1 MKFRAGFKGFSP
13 WFILGVVAIIIPVI
27 AVGTLDNIKKQRSGL
42 TEVLLAQGAALIRSF
57 EGSARA
63 AAGLNWGAF
72 ELQKLLVEMA
82 QQPDLDYLLVVNSKG
97 LILADSDPAMV
108 GETYGGDLDL
118 AGISRSAEVSFRIV
132 TQTSGQETFEVFRRF
147 SPGEKGRDNPLAAG
161 EEGQVIF
168 VGMNFE
174 PIKKA
179 REKEIAQT
187 LTLTAVLVGIGVIG
201 LILFMLTQAY
211 RTARVSLSQAKAFAA
226 VLIEHLPLG
235 LLAFDREGNL
245 ATANREAARI
255 LQGDPAG
262 RGGDTAGSLLPEG
275 LANFLTAA
283 QAASAPQDA
292 VITLR
297 EPFNLTL
304 ETISAPLQDEGG
316 LRGNILLFRDITEL
330 ERLRD
335 EVARSRR
342 LVSLGNLAA
351 GVAHEIRNPLS
362 SIKGFATYFRER
374 LADSPPDVE
383 TAEVMIREVDRLN
396 RVINELLEFARP
408 RPPGMRSLN
417 VSEVIGQ
424 AKEMMA
430 SLAKK
435 KGIAL
440 NFQLPQEDLIIEGD
454 PDQLKQV
461 IWNLYLN
468 ALEATEPAGRIEVI
482 LKAENDRI
490 GITVAD
496 TGKGISGQDLPH
508 LFDPYFTTKAAG
520 VGLGLAIVHRI
531 VEAHRGEIRAENRP
545 EGGASF
551 KVLLPKVDRY

>member
-1 MKFRAGFKGFSP
+1 
-13 WFILGVVAIIIPVI
+13 
-27 AVGTLDNIKKQRSGL
+27 
-42 TEVLLAQGAALIRSF
+42 
-57 EGSARA
+57 
-63 AAGLNWGAF
+63 
-72 ELQKLLVEMA
+72 
-82 QQPDLDYLLVVNSKG
+82 
-97 LILADSDPAMV
+97 
-108 GETYGGDLDL
+108 
-118 AGISRSAEVSFRIV
+118 
-132 TQTSGQETFEVFRRF
+132 
-147 SPGEKGRDNPLAAG
+147 
-161 EEGQVIF
+161 
-168 VGMNFE
+168 
-174 PIKKA
+174 
-179 REKEIAQT
+179 
-187 LTLTAVLVGIGVIG
+187 
-201 LILFMLTQAY
+201 
-211 RTARVSLSQAKAFAA
+211 
-226 VLIEHLPLG
+226 
-235 LLAFDREGNL
+235 
-245 ATANREAARI
+245 
-255 LQGDPAG
+255 
-262 RGGDTAGSLLPEG
+262 
-275 LANFLTAA
+275 
-283 QAASAPQDA
+283 
-292 VITLR
+292 
-297 EPFNLTL
+297 
-304 ETISAPLQDEGG
+304 
-316 LRGNILLFRDITEL
+316 LLFRDITEL

-417 VSEVIGQ
+417 VNEVIGQ

-435 KGIAL
+435 KRIAL
-440 NFQLPQEDLIIEGD
+440 IFQLPQEDLIIEGD

-551 KVLLPKVDRY
+551 EVLLPKIDRY